1 LRAADNKIAVDGH
14 MFGNASQ
21 WSCENPDTL
30 RRDLKERIG
39 KGNTSFFVMSDW
51 GAAHH
56 GAPGG
61 FGQGGLDMSQV
72 RKHENVFLNAV
83 LSALKPRHLAKTGSG
98 LTQRKLK
105 AVLFGRSLAATLRT

>member
-83 LSALKPRHLAKTGSG
+83 LY
-98 LTQRKLK
+98 
-105 AVLFGRSLAATLRT
+105 